1 MDVIL
6 DHSFGGINSSI
17 PGIGGPQCVKFLPL
31 WQRIAETFL
40 LVPLAICGIII
51 SSKNLEPFLLPIS
64 GKMLSSINES
74 AVMFDDDK
82 NLVRY
87 CVLAFYCFIF
97 GSEIVCKLVRRVF
110 VFILNPCH
118 IATTIQILILAIGI
132 TNHRMYYLFRF
143 QMYLLPGALIG
154 TILPSINSRVLF
166 VEVLIYFIQH
176 VAILIVPFFI
186 VYVNGTFLLEPF
198 QNFVWAVLSFSV
210 ILCYHFTILQIVGLI
225 TEANMGCVICPAMS
239 DPFYGRFYRLAT
251 VIHQAILIPLITEV
265 FSVCIKCVTDVTHLN
280 NVIRKS
286 KRLSERK
293 K

>member
-1 MDVIL
+1 LI
-6 DHSFGGINSSI
+6 
-17 PGIGGPQCVKFLPL
+17 K
-31 WQRIAETFL
+31 L
-40 LVPLAICGIII
+40 LHI
-51 SSKNLEPFLLPIS
+51 SSRLIFQPFLLPIS

-154 TILPSINSRVLF
+154 IILPSINSRVLF

-186 VYVNGTFLLEPF
+186 
-198 QNFVWAVLSFSV
+198 
-210 ILCYHFTILQIVGLI
+210 I

-265 FSVCIKCVTDVTHLN
+265 FTVVSFKSSPFSVLASLHQSSSVVIFVTQQKFSLLRYT
-280 NVIRKS
+280 IY
-286 KRLSERK
+286 
-293 K
+293 

>member
-6 DHSFGGINSSI
+6 DHAFGGINNSI

-51 SSKNLEPFLLPIS
+51 SSKNLESSLHPIS
-64 GKMLSSINES
+64 GKMLSSINEN
-74 AVMFDDDK
+74 AVMFNGDK

-87 CVLAFYCFIF
+87 CVLALYCFIF
-97 GSEIVCKLVRRVF
+97 GSEIVCKLIRRVF
-110 VFILNPCH
+110 VFMLNPCH
-118 IATTIQILILAIGI
+118 VATTIQILLLAIGI

-154 TILPSINSRVLF
+154 IILPSINSRVLL
-166 VEVLIYFIQH
+166 VEVLVYFIQH

-186 VYVNGTFLLEPF
+186 VYVNGAFLLEPF
-198 QNFVWAVLSFSV
+198 QNSAWTVLSFSI
-210 ILCYHFTILQIVGLI
+210 ILIYHFTVLQIVGLI

-251 VIHQAILIPLITEV
+251 VIHQAILIPLITKI
-265 FSVCIKCVTDVTHLN
+265 FSVCIKCATDVAHLDD
-280 NVIRKS
+280 VTRKS